1 MKPHRDPPSMRPL
14 LAGGPAAIGSQ
25 PRPAALR
32 HALIALCIAG
42 SLVGCAST
50 PPPTGEI
57 ATARAALDAARR
69 EGAAQHAATA
79 LGDAEDRL
87 ARAERA
93 GAARDYETARRLAE
107 EARVT
112 AEVAAEATRL
122 AKLRTAR
129 DALQRSVA
137 VPSPDTG
144 SRDATVAPVSPSTVV
159 PVSPPPS
166 APAAAP
172 GALPGTAPA
181 SPAATERAPGS
192 ALPAP
197 R

>member
-1 MKPHRDPPSMRPL
+1 MRTL
-14 LAGGPAAIGSQ
+14 LAGEPTAAVSQ
-25 PRPAALR
+25 LRPAAFR
-32 HALIALCIAG
+32 HALIALCIVGGLA
-42 SLVGCAST
+42 GCAST

-93 GAARDYETARRLAE
+93 GAARDYEIARRLAE

-129 DALQRSVA
+129 DALQRSTA
-137 VPSPDTG
+137 TPSADTG
-144 SRDATVAPVSPSTVV
+144 ARGATVAPVSPSTVV

-172 GALPGTAPA
+172 GTVPA